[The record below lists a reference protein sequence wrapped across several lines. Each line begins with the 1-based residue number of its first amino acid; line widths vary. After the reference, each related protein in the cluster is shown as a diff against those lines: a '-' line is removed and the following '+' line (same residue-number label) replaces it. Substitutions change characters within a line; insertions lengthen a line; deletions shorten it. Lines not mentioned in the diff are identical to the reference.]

1 MPNTQNPDPDLEA
14 LENVTAETQ
23 ARKKSA
29 VARRRKPKQAVIPK
43 DMKVG
48 QFIQQETQKMLLA
61 QDPKSPDPKTR
72 LQTMLEA
79 GYKRAIDMRSGQGKA
94 ITELL
99 LAYAFEKPKPAENE
113 LEAIAKS
120 GFQVVY
126 VERGGLENVQKMDKL
141 PEPKPEFLES
151 EVVEDEI

>member
-1 MPNTQNPDPDLEA
+1 MPNTPKADSELNALEA
-14 LENVTAETQ
+14 SVEEIQQRKRTAPE
-23 ARKKSA
+23 
-29 VARRRKPKQAVIPK
+29 RRRNRAAVIPK

-48 QFIQQETQKMLLA
+48 QFIQQEVQKMLLA
-61 QDPKSPDPKTR
+61 QDPKSVDPKTR

-94 ITELL
+94 ITELF

-126 VERGGLENVQKMDKL
+126 VERGGLENVPKMGKL
-141 PEPKPEFLES
+141 PEPKPEFLEG
-151 EVVEDEI
+151 EILEEGE